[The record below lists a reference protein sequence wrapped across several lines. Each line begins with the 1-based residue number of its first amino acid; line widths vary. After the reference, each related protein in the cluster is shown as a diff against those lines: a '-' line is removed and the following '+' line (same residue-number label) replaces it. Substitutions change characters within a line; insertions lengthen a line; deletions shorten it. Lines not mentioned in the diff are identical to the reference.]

1 MKKTKPLL
9 LSLALGLSVSLALW
23 ALPWAYRYWTVAI
36 QGGWIGI
43 RI

>member
-1 MKKTKPLL
+1 MKTKAFFT
-9 LSLALGLSVSLALW
+9 SLAIGLSVSLALW